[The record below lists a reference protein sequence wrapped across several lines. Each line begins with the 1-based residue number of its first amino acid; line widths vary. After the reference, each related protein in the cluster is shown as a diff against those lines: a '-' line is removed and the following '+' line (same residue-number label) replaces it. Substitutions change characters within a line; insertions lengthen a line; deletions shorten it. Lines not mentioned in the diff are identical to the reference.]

1 MPKYVIAYHGGK
13 KFESA
18 QQGAAHKAKWESWVG
33 GLGDAVVN
41 PGTPLG
47 RGKLVS
53 SDGISDGGENL
64 LTGFSIVM
72 ADNMDA
78 ALALAERCPYLEI
91 GTIEVA
97 EVLEMK

>member
-1 MPKYVIAYHGGK
+1 MPNYVIAYLGAP
-13 KFESA
+13 KFDSPE
-18 QQGAAHKAKWESWVG
+18 QGAAARGKWKAWVG
-33 GLGDAVVN
+33 SLGDAVVN

-53 SDGISDGGENL
+53 SAGVSDRGDDL
-64 LTGFSIVM
+64 LTGFSIIK

-78 ALALAERCPYLEI
+78 ALQLVQPCPHLDH

-97 EVLEMK
+97 EVMEMR